1 VELGKT
7 THRWRLTRVG
17 LGAASS
23 GASGGAFI
31 GAKGGWQPGHELLV
45 EA

>member
-1 VELGKT
+1 VARPHAGGVSPEL
-7 THRWRLTRVG
+7 G

-31 GAKGGWQPGHELLV
+31 GTRGRMAAW
-45 EA
+45 A